1 MRRRR
6 RALSASACRSGCRD
20 DFSLP
25 SAPRART
32 PHRGVLAACCAWRAA
47 AVPRQGD
54 GGGTRVSP
62 RRRDRKPAPLSVE
75 RRPPRDAPAVPQN
88 PLAAVRGSARR
99 RAVGDASTR
108 RAAQETLAL
117 NPTKAGSAIS
127 RIVLSFRAK
136 GAIVPA
142 GCAAPA
148 AALPLA
154 RTSRCARKR
163 GFGWG
168 CAYQASSTSTSRL
181 CLLVGAAG
189 GARPR
194 GAARRRFLSGVGGR
208 ACDAAP
214 RGPWSPGDRRTR
226 MRGA

>member
-1 MRRRR
+1 MLKRRCEGFGVMSLLRD
-6 RALSASACRSGCRD
+6 AIESLSG
-20 DFSLP
+20 
-25 SAPRART
+25 APRART

-54 GGGTRVSP
+54 GVGTRVSP
-62 RRRDRKPAPLSVE
+62 
-75 RRPPRDAPAVPQN
+75 PPRVQASPRVRRAPAATRDP
-88 PLAAVRGSARR
+88 AVLELPSPRCVARR
-99 RAVGDASTR
+99 AGAPSAMRQLGELL
-108 RAAQETLAL
+108 QETPAL
-117 NPTKAGSAIS
+117 HPTSAGSAIS
-127 RIVLSFRAK
+127 RTVLSFRAK